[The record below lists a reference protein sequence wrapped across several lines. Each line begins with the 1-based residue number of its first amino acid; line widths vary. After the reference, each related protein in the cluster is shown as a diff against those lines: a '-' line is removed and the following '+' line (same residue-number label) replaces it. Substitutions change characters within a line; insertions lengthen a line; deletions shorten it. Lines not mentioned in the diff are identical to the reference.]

1 MGSSKLTIEEGGGE
15 RGEFLAKFRS
25 DPPGSDGGF
34 ALRLNVIALI
44 VSHNSQLRLTVIG
57 CIHSETDG
65 EAG

>member
-1 MGSSKLTIEEGGGE
+1 MGSSKLTIEGGSA
-15 RGEFLAKFRS
+15 FQAKFGS